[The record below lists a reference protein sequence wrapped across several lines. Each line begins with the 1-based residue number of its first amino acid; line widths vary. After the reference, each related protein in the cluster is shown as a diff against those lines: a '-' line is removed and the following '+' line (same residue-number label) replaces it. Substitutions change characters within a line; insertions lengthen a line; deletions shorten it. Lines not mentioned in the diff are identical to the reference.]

1 MSIEKMSLVNIVG
14 SLSSLDETL
23 LNCCKSE
30 LFHPELAPTNTAFK
44 KLEEENPYTTKLQKA
59 MGVLDDL
66 GIAYGYRDYFSL
78 NMSDEQ
84 VWAYI
89 QQLEEHITSCNHRR
103 SELRDSIRM
112 HKQAVTQVGHMRGL
126 ETKFDDIF
134 DAKHSRARFGRL
146 PADST
151 LKLEY
156 YKEKDFFFFPFDHDG
171 DYTWGVYFCPE
182 ALGDEMDQIFDAL
195 YFEEI
200 KIPSYAHGTPDIAVQ
215 NISAQITKEEAALT
229 AVETETE
236 QLIESE
242 KDKMLSVYSLLKMK
256 NDTFAYRRY
265 AVTGYDQFHLEGFVP
280 ERQLKKFLSLFD
292 KIDSVV
298 CEVQPVD
305 ADARLTPPV
314 KLHNNWLFKPF
325 EMFVEMYG
333 LPNYGEF
340 NPTPLVG
347 IIYMLLFGIM
357 FGDLGQGFV
366 ISIVGIL
373 MWRLKK
379 MQLGPIL
386 ARCGVSSMIFGC
398 LYGSV
403 FGMEHV
409 LDPVYRALGFDG
421 KPIEVLHP
429 ETTNLLLVC
438 AIGIGVVIILT
449 SIILNIY
456 LGLKKKDY
464 ERAIFSGKGVA
475 GLILY
480 GGIIAAAVLLLMSG
494 INVLNPVFILLVIV
508 LPIVLMLLQKP
519 LGQLCKHKPA
529 KPEEGFGGYLVE
541 SFFEFFE
548 TMLSF
553 LSNTVSFLRVAG
565 FIISHA
571 GMMTVVISLSELLGG
586 VGPVMLIFGNA
597 FVICLEGL
605 LVGIQVLRLLYYETF
620 SRFYDGGGKPYAPAK
635 VEYERKSK

>member
-23 LNCCKSE
+23 LKCCKSE

-59 MGVLDDL
+59 MAVLDDL
-66 GIAYGYRDYFSL
+66 GVAYGYRDYSSL
-78 NMSDEQ
+78 NMDDSQ

-89 QQLEEHITSCNHRR
+89 LEQEERITGSRHRR

-112 HKQAVTQVGHMRGL
+112 HNQAVTQIGHMRGL

-134 DAKHSRARFGRL
+134 DARHSRARFGRL
-146 PADST
+146 PADSF
-151 LKLEY
+151 LKLDY
-156 YKEKDFFFFPFDHDG
+156 YKEKDFFFFSFDRDD
-171 DYTWGVYFCPE
+171 DYVWGVYFCPE
-182 ALGDEMDQIFDAL
+182 ALGDEIDQIFDAL
-195 YFEEI
+195 YFEPI
-200 KIPSYAHGTPDIAVQ
+200 DIPHYAHGTPDIAVK
-215 NISAQITKEEAALT
+215 NISEQISLEETALK
-229 AVETETE
+229 AVETEIEELKKT
-236 QLIESE
+236 ESE
-242 KDKMLSVYSLLKMK
+242 KMLQVYSLLKMK
-256 NDTFAYRRY
+256 NDTFAYRRF

-280 ERQLKKFLSLFD
+280 DRQLKKFLSLFND
-292 KIDSVV
+292 LDSVV

-314 KLHNNWLFKPF
+314 KLKNNWLFKPF

-357 FGDLGQGFV
+357 FGDVGQGLV
-366 ISIVGIL
+366 ISIVGIF
-373 MWRLKK
+373 MWKLKK

-403 FGMEHV
+403 FGLEDV
-409 LDPVYRALGFDG
+409 LNPVYRAIGLAG
-421 KPIEVLHP
+421 KPVEVLKP
-429 ETTNLLLVC
+429 STTNMLLVC

-464 ERAIFSGKGVA
+464 ERAIFSGKGLA

-480 GGIIAAAVLLLMSG
+480 GGIIAAAVLLLLSG
-494 INVLNPVFILLVIV
+494 INVLNPVFIILVIV
-508 LPIVLMLLQKP
+508 LPVVLMLLQKP
-519 LGQLCKHKPA
+519 LGQLAKHKPA

-541 SFFEFFE
+541 SFFELFE

-586 VGPVMLIFGNA
+586 AGPVMLVFGNA

-620 SRFYDGGGKPYAPAK
+620 NRFYEGGGKPYAPAK
-635 VEYERKSK
+635 VEYERKK